1 MKRLC
6 QFFSIFLI
14 VGFLSVL
21 LHAADYYERGLESL
35 DLMAYTQALQHFETA
50 ISEDPNKE
58 DVRVSMALT
67 YLRMK
72 RPNDAL
78 RVLQEE
84 RFLFPNSLNARVM
97 LAYVYFL
104 QDNKD
109 DAIEA
114 CEDFDNLFLEEIRKE
129 TKIEKMDPEA
139 LAKETEEKEK
149 LTLFVPL
156 DYVVARVYGREKL
169 LKPEKEKD
177 KEKVED
183 TIEKMLEKNPNLGI
197 PYIVLGAIQKTS
209 VDFEKAA
216 QSINMALAT
225 GYDPVCC
232 YSQLID
238 IEFQKSDWLVGFMT
252 ARRVLQDVGSRA
264 EFYMLKG
271 YAHNQLAE
279 TEAAINS
286 YIDALRR
293 KPYIVET
300 RKNLARIYLSKNLF
314 DEATAL
320 LQEAVRMDPID
331 FDAKYLLEQA
341 LKKRH
346 WTRVGTPPELS
357 KQFVDEI
364 EVKYVHVFH
373 TKPDSCAEIVNDYS
387 IQLLKNGQLAH
398 ASSWL
403 DNFLE
408 IYDGSASLN
417 YNLAQLYNTQEVL
430 GKALKHAWKAAEI
443 ETKYRD
449 AYDLIG
455 NIFFKLQ
462 DFESSLQAYQQ
473 VIEID
478 SKDALAYY
486 NIGLV
491 YHAMKNV
498 DSAEQ
503 HFKEAIERDKG
514 AKKPE
519 VRKDSS
525 SEDLTYSLTVRATPV
540 TFDSH
545 RSLGE
550 IYFGKKMLDEA
561 LEEYKQAVEWVP
573 NDPESYYW
581 IGKLSYDLGYQRE
594 AITNLERCVYLG
606 GYKEK
611 EAKALLAELK
621 SPD

>member
-1 MKRLC
+1 MKRLR
-6 QFFSIFLI
+6 QFFSVFLI

-21 LHAADYYERGLESL
+21 LHAADYYKRGLESL
-35 DLMAYTQALQHFETA
+35 DLMAYTQALKHFETA

-72 RPNDAL
+72 RPDDAL

-84 RFLFPNSLNARVM
+84 RFLFPNSLNSRVM

-104 QDNKD
+104 QDKKD

-129 TKIEKMDPEA
+129 TKIKKMDPEA
-139 LAKETEEKEK
+139 LAKETEEKGM
-149 LTLFVPL
+149 LTLYVPI
-156 DYVVARVYGREKL
+156 DYMVAKVYGREKL

-177 KEKVED
+177 KEKVEEA
-183 TIEKMLEKNPNLGI
+183 IEKMLEKNPNLGI
-197 PYIVLGAIQKTS
+197 PYFVLGAIQKTS
-209 VDFEKAA
+209 VDFEKAT

-238 IEFQKSDWLVGFMT
+238 IEFQKSDWLVGYMT
-252 ARRVLQDVGSRA
+252 TRRVLQDVGSRA

-279 TEAAINS
+279 TEDAIKS

-300 RKNLARIYLSKNLF
+300 RKNLARIYLSKNRF

-320 LQEAVRMDPID
+320 LKEAVRMDPID

-346 WTRVGTPPELS
+346 WTKVGTPPELT
-357 KQFVDEI
+357 KKFVDEI

-373 TKPDSCAEIVNDYS
+373 TKPESCAEIVNDYS

-408 IYDGSASLN
+408 IYDESASLN
-417 YNLAQLYNTQEVL
+417 YNLAQLYNSQEIL

-473 VIEID
+473 VIKID

-498 DSAEQ
+498 ASAEQ
-503 HFKEAIERDKG
+503 HFKEAIKRDKG

-519 VRKDSS
+519 VRKSSS
-525 SEDLTYSLTVRATPV
+525 SEDLAYSMTVRATPV

-550 IYFGKKMLDEA
+550 IYVGKKMLDEA
-561 LEEYKQAVEWVP
+561 LEEYKQAIEWVP

-581 IGKLSYDLGYQRE
+581 IGKLSYDLGNRSE
-594 AITNLERCVYLG
+594 AISNLERCVYLG
-606 GYKEK
+606 GYKER

>member
-67 YLRMK
+67 YLRMR
-72 RPNDAL
+72 RPDDAL

-97 LAYVYFL
+97 LAYVYFI
-104 QDNKD
+104 QDKKD

-114 CEDFDNLFLEEIRKE
+114 CEDFDNLFLEVIREE
-129 TKIEKMDPEA
+129 TKIKKKDPEA

-183 TIEKMLEKNPNLGI
+183 AIKKMLEKNPNLGI

-279 TEAAINS
+279 TEDAINS

-300 RKNLARIYLSKNLF
+300 RKNLARIYLSKNQF

-473 VIEID
+473 VITID

-503 HFKEAIERDKG
+503 HF
-514 AKKPE
+514 
-519 VRKDSS
+519 
-525 SEDLTYSLTVRATPV
+525 
-540 TFDSH
+540 
-545 RSLGE
+545 
-550 IYFGKKMLDEA
+550 
-561 LEEYKQAVEWVP
+561 
-573 NDPESYYW
+573 
-581 IGKLSYDLGYQRE
+581 
-594 AITNLERCVYLG
+594 
-606 GYKEK
+606 
-611 EAKALLAELK
+611 
-621 SPD
+621 